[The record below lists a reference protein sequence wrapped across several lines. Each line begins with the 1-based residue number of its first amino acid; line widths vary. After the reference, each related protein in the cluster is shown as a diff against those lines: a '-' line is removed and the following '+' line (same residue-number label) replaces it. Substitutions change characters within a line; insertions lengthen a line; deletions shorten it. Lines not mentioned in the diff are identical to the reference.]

1 MELLFRH
8 NEQSIIVKLFVANQ
22 IFIAE
27 HVSVYATHHQPPSSA
42 FDFKQVRTIK
52 GIQYILFLAGDIDT
66 FFLLPT
72 AIQHEGRHQGI
83 IQHGKLCRFLI
94 RYLYV
99 IKEFSGFHL
108 IDIDLPGSCQ
118 HKDQSRILVH
128 IYLLEIVELSGTT
141 TPRTDVPDKL
151 SIRRILIQPRI
162 TGNKPIFTGLYHL
175 PRIYKID
182 QALIIRFQ
190 RNILYGIGNIA
201 QLNLPLDTD
210 SCLER
215 NGYRILRL
223 HRFEFDS
230 YRLFDILSRTS
241 RKKHD
246 YTQQKYF
253 SIFHIYI
260 DYIVQIFY
268 LFQVGVFQHFPCFLF
283 FFLTQGERIEFST
296 AFTQFLFFFPGF
308 FNMFLHLLA
317 PQTFIFRHLR

>member
-1 MELLFRH
+1 MNRFLSPGCGYMEQQSCCRSSSHHRRLPCDSQWGWNICLNRRYNGLESFSCH

-72 AIQHEGRHQGI
+72 AIQHEGRH
-83 IQHGKLCRFLI
+83 KVSFNMANCAVSLSVSLCH
-94 RYLYV
+94 
-99 IKEFSGFHL
+99 KEFSGFHL

-190 RNILYGIGNIA
+190 RNH
-201 QLNLPLDTD
+201 TV
-210 SCLER
+210 R
-215 NGYRILRL
+215 NRQYR
-223 HRFEFDS
+223 
-230 YRLFDILSRTS
+230 
-241 RKKHD
+241 
-246 YTQQKYF
+246 
-253 SIFHIYI
+253 
-260 DYIVQIFY
+260 
-268 LFQVGVFQHFPCFLF
+268 
-283 FFLTQGERIEFST
+283 ST
-296 AFTQFLFFFPGF
+296 
-308 FNMFLHLLA
+308 
-317 PQTFIFRHLR
+317 